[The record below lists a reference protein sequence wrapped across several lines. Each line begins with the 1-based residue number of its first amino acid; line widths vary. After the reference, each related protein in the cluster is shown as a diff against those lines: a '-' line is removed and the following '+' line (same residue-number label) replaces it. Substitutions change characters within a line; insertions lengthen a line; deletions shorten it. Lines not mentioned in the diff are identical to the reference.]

1 MSSDRARLLALQMVF
16 ALNALGLSVWFPRI
30 PDVKMALDLDVLTLA
45 FCLFGLPAGTMLGF
59 LSVGRITARIGVKAA
74 CIWGGSLFLVA
85 FIGPGLAWNAP
96 SLGLALFIC
105 GLTIATIEVAMNAK
119 ASQTEKA
126 LGRRIMTRCHAF
138 WSFGTVGGALIGGAF
153 AEAGV
158 SFLTQ
163 QLILQPVFAALTIV
177 FASRLMADEPSIDA
191 PAHRYTLPAAP
202 LLLLCL
208 VPIGALFIEGAM
220 MEWSALLLREYVGA
234 GPFATAATFSVFA
247 LAMAFARLAGDWLAE
262 RFDPQPVILTSAL
275 AMGVGIAGFG
285 LSPSLWISVPFAA
298 LVGVG
303 CANIYP
309 LTMSIVARLPGQR
322 TEGNVA
328 TLALIAF
335 TAFLLSPPTIGIL
348 ASNFGLPVALALLA
362 PLGLLPR
369 LILRRAAPPKAVV
382 D

>member
-1 MSSDRARLLALQMVF
+1 
-16 ALNALGLSVWFPRI
+16 
-30 PDVKMALDLDVLTLA
+30 
-45 FCLFGLPAGTMLGF
+45 MLGF
-59 LSVGRITARIGVKAA
+59 LTVGRITARIGVKAA
-74 CIWGGSLFLVA
+74 CIWGGSLFLIA
-85 FIGPGLAWNAP
+85 FIGPALAWNAP
-96 SLGLALFIC
+96 SLAIALFLCGLA
-105 GLTIATIEVAMNAK
+105 IATIEVAMNAK

-138 WSFGTVGGALIGGAF
+138 WSFGTVGGALIGGTF

-163 QLILQPVFAALTIV
+163 QLILQPVFAALTII
-177 FASRLMADEPSIDA
+177 FASRLMADEPSPEA
-191 PAHRYTLPAAP
+191 PANRYTLPAGP

-298 LVGVG
+298 LVGAG

-322 TEGNVA
+322 TEGHVA

-335 TAFLLSPPTIGIL
+335 TAFLVSPPTIGIL

-362 PLGLLPR
+362 PLGLVPR
-369 LILRRAAPPKAVV
+369 LILRRTAPPRVQPE
-382 D
+382 

>member
-1 MSSDRARLLALQMVF
+1 MSTERSRLFALQMVF

-30 PDVKMALDLDVLTLA
+30 PDVKAALDLDVLTLA

-59 LSVGRITARIGVKAA
+59 LSVGAITARIGVRAA
-74 CIWGGSLFLVA
+74 CVWGGALFLIS
-85 FIGPGLAWNAP
+85 FIGPALAWNAP
-96 SLGLALFIC
+96 SLGTALFVC
-105 GLTIATIEVAMNAK
+105 GLCIATIEVAMNAK

-126 LGRRIMTRCHAF
+126 MGRRIMTRCHAF

-153 AEAGV
+153 AEAGIG
-158 SFLTQ
+158 FLTQ
-163 QLILQPVFAALTIV
+163 QLILQPLYAALTIA
-177 FASRLMADEPSIDA
+177 FARRLLADEPSLET
-191 PAHRYTLPAAP
+191 PARRYVLPARP

-234 GPFATAATFSVFA
+234 GPLATAATFSVFA
-247 LAMAFARLAGDWLAE
+247 LAMAVTRLAGDRLAE
-262 RFDPQPVILTSAL
+262 RFQPQPVILASAL
-275 AMGVGIAGFG
+275 LMGVGIAGFG
-285 LSPSLWISVPFAA
+285 LSPSLWLSAPFAA
-298 LVGVG
+298 LVGAG

-328 TLALIAF
+328 TLALVAF
-335 TAFLLSPPTIGIL
+335 TAFLVSPPAIGIL
-348 ASNFGLPVALALLA
+348 ADQFGLPVALALLA

-369 LILRRAAPPKAVV
+369 LILRRSAIAPTQA
-382 D
+382 